1 MFIKMLDIAKSIN
14 TRPKT
19 MIIEI
24 AGNTTARETTP
35 TDYESGKIGHVMKS
49 ENLFY
54 VESN

>member
-1 MFIKMLDIAKSIN
+1 MLDIAKSLN

-19 MIIEI
+19 IIIEI

-35 TDYESGKIGHVMKS
+35 TDYASGKIGHVMKS